1 MKKNTNYQF
10 CFLLCY
16 FFSILTVK
24 EAHHRRRHGKL
35 FVFGDSYVDT
45 GNWANSAIS
54 WKQPY
59 GITFPGTPS
68 GRFSNGRVLTDYI
81 ASFVGV
87 GSPIPYERRKLGNK
101 SHVKYG
107 MNFAYGGTGVFDT
120 LNNAPNMA
128 TQIKFFKQI
137 IEEEKVYTK
146 QDLNSSIALVSIAG
160 NDYNTYLFKNG
171 NDFKDMGNLTSSI
184 MEELSKN
191 LKGIHELGVQKILIT
206 SLQPIGCLP
215 AISVSSSFKNCSQK
229 WNEASKFHNQM
240 LNQQL
245 QNLNNNIKGHEDA
258 FHVLDLF
265 GAFMSA
271 FNKLQNITAE
281 SDESP
286 LKACCRG
293 ITSNYSCADI
303 DKVSGEKNYVICKN
317 PELSIFWDMV
327 HPSQNGW
334 HQVHLALLSSLH
346 QLFP

>member
-107 MNFAYGGTGVFDT
+107 MNFAYGGT
-120 LNNAPNMA
+120 
-128 TQIKFFKQI
+128 
-137 IEEEKVYTK
+137 
-146 QDLNSSIALVSIAG
+146 G